1 LKLYPYGWRTGSKG
15 TTDLFL
21 KRVDCGAKGSKF
33 QKILKMRMRR
43 GRYENISKS
52 FKYTI
57 FSY

>member
-1 LKLYPYGWRTGSKG
+1 MENEGKGWGAGR
-15 TTDLFL
+15 
-21 KRVDCGAKGSKF
+21 RGAKTSF
-33 QKILKMRMRR
+33 RLVESVKMRMRR

>member
-1 LKLYPYGWRTGSKG
+1 MLYPYGWRTGSKG
-15 TTDLFL
+15 TTDLFP
-21 KRVDCGAKGSKF
+21 KRAGCGAKGSKS
-33 QKILKMRMRR
+33 QKIVKMRMRR